1 MLNQQETVR
10 SQDKKPSD
18 NILKTVDLLGKT
30 PSVTA
35 TVSRNQGL
43 TKLEGADVALKH
55 MTKVSESMSQ
65 AASLASLGK
74 EFSESFIKASNL
86 AAVGNFH
93 IHLEPTWLFFIQFKP
108 GLELPYRL
116 II

>member
-1 MLNQQETVR
+1 
-10 SQDKKPSD
+10 
-18 NILKTVDLLGKT
+18 
-30 PSVTA
+30 
-35 TVSRNQGL
+35 
-43 TKLEGADVALKH
+43 

-93 IHLEPTWLFFIQFKP
+93 IHLEPTWLFFI
-108 GLELPYRL
+108 
-116 II
+116 

>member
-1 MLNQQETVR
+1 M
-10 SQDKKPSD
+10 
-18 NILKTVDLLGKT
+18 KTVDLLGKT

-65 AASLASLGK
+65 AAFLASLGK

-93 IHLEPTWLFFIQFKP
+93 IHLEPTWLFFI
-108 GLELPYRL
+108 
-116 II
+116 

>member
-1 MLNQQETVR
+1 
-10 SQDKKPSD
+10 
-18 NILKTVDLLGKT
+18 
-30 PSVTA
+30 
-35 TVSRNQGL
+35 
-43 TKLEGADVALKH
+43 

-93 IHLEPTWLFFIQFKP
+93 IHLEPTWLFFYLVQAWLRATISTT
-108 GLELPYRL
+108 
-116 II
+116 